1 MTGAALA
8 VCSVFTIIAAV
19 HLYWAAGGTT
29 WKAGAIPSRDGV
41 PVLSPS
47 SAITALV
54 GVALLG
60 TAAVVGS
67 TAGLLPR
74 FLPTGLLRG
83 ASAVLALV
91 FAVRAVGEFHYVGFF
106 KRVRGERLRRTRHLP
121 LLAFVPPARGL
132 DRACRSYLIGSEC
145 PQVRIA
151 GNWEP

>member
-8 VCSVFTIIAAV
+8 VCSVLTIIAAV

-29 WKAGAIPSRDGV
+29 WKAGAIPSRNGV

-47 SAITALV
+47 SEVTALV

-106 KRVRGERLRRTRHLP
+106 KRVRGSVFAGRDTYLYSPLCL
-121 LLAFVPPARGL
+121 LLAV
-132 DRACRSYLIGSEC
+132 LIAL
-145 PQVRIA
+145 VA
-151 GNWEP
+151 LT

>member
-8 VCSVFTIIAAV
+8 VCSVLTIIAAV

-29 WKAGAIPSRDGV
+29 WKGGAIPSRDGV

-47 SAITALV
+47 SAVTALV

-83 ASAVLALV
+83 ASAVRDTYLYSPLCLLLAVLIALV
-91 FAVRAVGEFHYVGFF
+91 A
-106 KRVRGERLRRTRHLP
+106 LT
-121 LLAFVPPARGL
+121 
-132 DRACRSYLIGSEC
+132 
-145 PQVRIA
+145 
-151 GNWEP
+151 